1 MGVNRKERLV
11 EGLTRT
17 VFARSVLVEQPAAYP
32 STYPSAPSA
41 LHRPL
46 GHHGEQNGHNGHDG
60 RIGHLGG
67 VDRDGIREPGC
78 ADLDTDVDLDVDTA
92 EAAEIVGDDVR
103 LSSLEP
109 YMVRGF
115 HEQFVKPVFDRL
127 VGSVLLV
134 MASPVIAGAALALR
148 PQIGEGEVLLGQERV
163 GRHGKPFKMYKLR
176 TMRPDRRRRQVP
188 FDGPDRRSCHK
199 SVADPRH
206 TPRGLVVRSLSID
219 ELPQLWNV
227 VKGEMSLVGPRP
239 ELVSQVQLHGL
250 HDHPRHRV
258 KPGVTGLWQVSQ
270 DRNRPIHEHLEPDV
284 AYMLHIT
291 FWGDLTI
298 LARTVRAV
306 VSGHGS

>member
-1 MGVNRKERLV
+1 MGVKRKERLV

-17 VFARSVLVEQPAAYP
+17 VFARPVLVEQPAAYP
-32 STYPSAPSA
+32 STYPSTPSA

-60 RIGHLGG
+60 RVGHLGG
-67 VDRDGIREPGC
+67 D
-78 ADLDTDVDLDVDTA
+78 ADLDIDLELEADVEADVEVDVG

-127 VGSVLLV
+127 IGSVLLV

-148 PQIGEGEVLLGQERV
+148 PQIGDGEVLLGQERV

-206 TPRGLVVRSLSID
+206 TPRGLIVRSLSID

>member
-1 MGVNRKERLV
+1 MGVKRQENFV
-11 EGLTRT
+11 QGLTRT
-17 VFARSVLVEQPAAYP
+17 VFARPVLVEQPTSCP
-32 STYPSAPSA
+32 SPVLRLPIG
-41 LHRPL
+41 HR
-46 GHHGEQNGHNGHDG
+46 GEQNGQNGHVVRDDRAG
-60 RIGHLGG
+60 LDG
-67 VDRDGIREPGC
+67 VDDEAVDKAVDAAVDDPAGADEPAG
-78 ADLDTDVDLDVDTA
+78 
-92 EAAEIVGDDVR
+92 EVGDEVH
-103 LSSLEP
+103 LSALAP

-115 HEQFVKPVFDRL
+115 HEQFVKPIFDRV

-134 MASPVIAGAALALR
+134 AAAPVIAGAALALR
-148 PQIGEGEVLLGQERV
+148 PQVGEGETFLGQERV
-163 GRHGKPFKMYKLR
+163 GRDGRPFTMYKLR
-176 TMRPDRRRRQVP
+176 TMRPDRRRRQIP
-188 FDGPDRRSCHK
+188 FEGPDRRTCHK

-206 TPRGLVVRSLSID
+206 TPRGLLVRSLSID

-239 ELVSQVQLHGL
+239 ELVSLVERHGL
-250 HDHPRHRV
+250 RNHPRHRV

-270 DRNRPIHEHLEPDV
+270 DRNQPIHEHLEPDV